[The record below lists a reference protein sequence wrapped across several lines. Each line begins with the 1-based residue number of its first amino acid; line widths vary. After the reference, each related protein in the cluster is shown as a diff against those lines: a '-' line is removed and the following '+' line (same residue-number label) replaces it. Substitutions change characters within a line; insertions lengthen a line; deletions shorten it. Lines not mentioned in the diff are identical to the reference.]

1 MINSEELVF
10 DDNMELYF
18 TFEVTGEEVCLI
30 ISDGLYAYDEV
41 LSTTYKQEIARF
53 INNRSEWNEK
63 VLKSIQE
70 RFMKVYNINSKA
82 ADFALVNI
90 FVLFEQN
97 EKPIFGL
104 QFNTDLDREHGVGL
118 KIAGKSYNVIEVG
131 SADVAF
137 C

>member
-1 MINSEELVF
+1 MINSEELIF

-18 TFEVTGEEVCLI
+18 TFEVTGESVCLI

-41 LSTTYKQEIARF
+41 LSTTYKQEIASF
-53 INNRSEWNEK
+53 INNRSEWKDN
-63 VLKSIQE
+63 VSKSIRE
-70 RFMKVYNINSKA
+70 RFIKVYNMDSKVT
-82 ADFALVNI
+82 DFVLVNI

-104 QFNTDLDREHGVGL
+104 QFNTDLDRQHGVGL
-118 KIAGKSYNVIEVG
+118 KVDGTNYNVIEVG

>member
-1 MINSEELVF
+1 MINSKELVF

-18 TFEVTGEEVCLI
+18 TLEETEEKVCLI
-30 ISDGLYAYDEV
+30 VSDGLYAYDEV

-53 INNRSEWNEK
+53 INNRSEWNEN

-70 RFMKVYNINSKA
+70 RFMKVYNMNSKA
-82 ADFALVNI
+82 TDFVLVNI
-90 FVLFEQN
+90 FILFEQN

-104 QFNTDLDREHGVGL
+104 QFNTNLDREHGVGL
-118 KIAGKSYNVIEVG
+118 KVDGKNYNVIEVG